1 MNDNNPRS
9 RRFNLLLYP
18 DDPTHNFVILQL
30 LSGEFSCAYCL
41 HDKDTY
47 LVDVGEHKAGELK
60 KPHYHAVI
68 DFPNQRYLNSVAK
81 DLGIEKNYLQPTGS
95 FKKSLTYLIHYGDES
110 KYQYD
115 FEEVGGSLKGSLRRF
130 LDEEKLSYAEQSYI
144 LLNYIFNSNE
154 YLTFTDITKFALDN
168 NVYNA
173 LTRGRGIIENVL
185 FEHNARFQSKKR

>member
-1 MNDNNPRS
+1 MKDNNPRS

-18 DDPTHNFVILQL
+18 DDPTHNLVILQL
-30 LSGEFSCAYCL
+30 LAGEFNCAYCL

-47 LVDVGEHKAGELK
+47 SVDVGEHKSGELK
-60 KPHYHAVI
+60 KKHYHAVI

-115 FEEVGGSLKGSLRRF
+115 FEEVGGSLKSSLRRF
-130 LDEEKLSYAEQSYI
+130 LYEENKISYSEQSYI
-144 LLNYIFNSNE
+144 IFNYIYNCDH
-154 YLTFTDITKFALDN
+154 YLTWSELTQFCLDN
-168 NVYNA
+168 NVFNA
-173 LTRGRGIIENVL
+173 YTRARGIIENVL
-185 FEHNARFQSKKR
+185 FEQNGKYRKD